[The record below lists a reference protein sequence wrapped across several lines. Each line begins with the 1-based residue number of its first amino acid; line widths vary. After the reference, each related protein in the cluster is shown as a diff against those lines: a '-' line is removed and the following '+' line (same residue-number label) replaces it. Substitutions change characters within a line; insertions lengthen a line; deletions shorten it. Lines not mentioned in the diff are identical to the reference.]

1 LSEPRSLSDPRGP
14 NVEEL
19 TEREMALMERMFS
32 NPRVWPDRAKVWI
45 ADYVSQNL
53 SLPISQVLGFT
64 TFVAQTTDPVNT
76 AEATGSTSYTNLATV
91 GPTLTGISD
100 GLYVVLFGCR
110 ISHSLGGGDAGL
122 MSVQGNAVA
131 ATDTNAINSNA
142 TTQVGTNVAFQ
153 LHELRANSN
162 TLTAKYRTTAGTA
175 TFDGRTMLAIKIGN

>member
-1 LSEPRSLSDPRGP
+1 MSEERKASDRRDP
-14 NVEEL
+14 NVPEL
-19 TEREMALMERMFS
+19 TAYEMTLMERMFG
-32 NPRVWPDRAKVWI
+32 NPRLWPDTAKVWI
-45 ADYVSQNL
+45 ADYVAQNL
-53 SLPISQVLGFT
+53 SLPISQVQGFT
-64 TFVAQTTDPVNT
+64 TFVAQIADPVNVAEST
-76 AEATGSTSYTNLATV
+76 ASTSYTNLATV
-91 GPTLTGISD
+91 GPTLTGISN

-110 ISHSLGGGDAGL
+110 ISHSLGGSDAGL

-131 ATDTNAINSNA
+131 ASDTNAINSNA